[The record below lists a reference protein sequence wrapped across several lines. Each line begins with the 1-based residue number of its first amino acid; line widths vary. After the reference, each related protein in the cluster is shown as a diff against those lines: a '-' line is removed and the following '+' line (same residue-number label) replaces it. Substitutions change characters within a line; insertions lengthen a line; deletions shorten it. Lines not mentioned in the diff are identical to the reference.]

1 MIRDPGGPA
10 ASEAR
15 LLRVEG
21 VVKRFGGATALNGLM
36 LSLGA
41 GESLGV
47 TGPNGSGKTTLLNVI
62 SVVVRPDLG
71 RVWLAGLD
79 ITGWPPHLIVRAG
92 VARTCQPSRL
102 PLRLTVE
109 QYVEAATLHRRLGR
123 FRRRRV
129 VNQVLDLTGL
139 TDLRKRDASTLSSG
153 ESRRVQ
159 VGHALATG
167 GRLLLLDE
175 PFASL
180 SPGDAP
186 EVLSVLRRLRGQGL
200 AILLVAH
207 TATVFQALCDRI
219 AVVEAGRVVRTGSPA
234 EVLRA

>member
-1 MIRDPGGPA
+1 MIRDAGGPA

-62 SVVVRPDLG
+62 SGVVRPDLG

-92 VARTCQPSRL
+92 VARTCQPWRL

-123 FRRRRV
+123 FRRRRA

-159 VGHALATG
+159 VGHVLDPG
-167 GRLLLLDE
+167 HRLQD
-175 PFASL
+175 F
-180 SPGDAP
+180 
-186 EVLSVLRRLRGQGL
+186 LRRLRGQGL

>member
-1 MIRDPGGPA
+1 ADRPH
-10 ASEAR
+10 R
-15 LLRVEG
+15 LPR
-21 VVKRFGGATALNGLM
+21 
-36 LSLGA
+36 
-41 GESLGV
+41 
-47 TGPNGSGKTTLLNVI
+47 
-62 SVVVRPDLG
+62 VVRTRPGPGWLG
-71 RVWLAGLD
+71 RAGLP
-79 ITGWPPHLIVRAG
+79 GVPPPPVRRAG
-92 VARTCQPSRL
+92 VARTCQPPRL

-175 PFASL
+175 PLASL

-186 EVLSVLRRLRGQGL
+186 EVLSVLRRPRRP
-200 AILLVAH
+200 APS
-207 TATVFQALCDRI
+207 
-219 AVVEAGRVVRTGSPA
+219 VRTASPSRASRRTSGRPGESPTPLHVAGSW
-234 EVLRA
+234 RRSRCGTTW